1 MRNFKCEWDSLF
13 FETITS
19 LATKKEM
26 LGDTPVTIREDSIF
40 IWDHRLALGT
50 RSLIDNILI

>member
-1 MRNFKCEWDSLF
+1 MMGNFKCEWDTLKK
-13 FETITS
+13 TITS

-50 RSLIDNILI
+50 RSIIDDILI